1 MLERPDS
8 PFRKQ
13 CKNGSFTGVQVIFFN
28 YKNIYPLRKEQNER
42 GKKGPLTW
50 ARVKA
55 ARGACSWFLRV
66 SAEIPQEL
74 SVISSHFLMMKV
86 MGNRVANLWRNPLNY
101 SDSRNAGSLRAVG
114 LCSRCIAPASPRMG
128 SSPPGGPQT
137 FPSSLWTLGLSWQP
151 RKPDLPADA
160 ADPSDNT
167 WPSGSTGGRQRAAGS
182 GGADC
187 WWNQPAPWHSCDK
200 GSRWHSRWFC
210 STGSGPDSRNWS
222 CQ

>member
-28 YKNIYPLRKEQNER
+28 YKNIYPLRKEQNGR
-42 GKKGPLTW
+42 GKKGPSTW

-101 SDSRNAGSLRAVG
+101 SDSRTVGERHEKALIGGKLWRSKRRRRSDAESAG
-114 LCSRCIAPASPRMG
+114 
-128 SSPPGGPQT
+128 T
-137 FPSSLWTLGLSWQP
+137 
-151 RKPDLPADA
+151 RKRTESKPT
-160 ADPSDNT
+160 S
-167 WPSGSTGGRQRAAGS
+167 
-182 GGADC
+182 
-187 WWNQPAPWHSCDK
+187 
-200 GSRWHSRWFC
+200 
-210 STGSGPDSRNWS
+210 
-222 CQ
+222 